1 MIQITL
7 SFPTYAAAAAALSRL
22 DAPVFDSAPT
32 ADLQSV
38 TALQAAAAEIGAAG
52 PHGFAAAAEPAKRTR
67 KAKAAEKP
75 AEEPRTE
82 EQKAAAGAAMHAAAR
97 VDIPQVTHSE
107 PAPAADKAIDYATE
121 VAPLITRAA
130 NNPGIGPSKTLAILQ
145 SYGARKGSE
154 VPAERLAD
162 LKLELEEALAAAE
175 VAA

>member
-22 DAPVFDSAPT
+22 DAPVYDSAPA

-38 TALQAAAAEIGAAG
+38 TAPAA
-52 PHGFAAAAEPAKRTR
+52 PTEPAKRTR
-67 KAKAAEKP
+67 KAKAAE
-75 AEEPRTE
+75 EPRSE

-107 PAPAADKAIDYATE
+107 PVPAADKAIDYATE

-130 NNPGIGPSKTLAILQ
+130 NNPAIGPSKTLAILQ

-154 VPAERLAD
+154 VPAERLGD

>member
-38 TALQAAAAEIGAAG
+38 TALQAAAPAA
-52 PHGFAAAAEPAKRTR
+52 PAEPAKRTR
-67 KAKAAEKP
+67 KAKP
-75 AEEPRTE
+75 AEEPRTD

-107 PAPAADKAIDYATE
+107 PAPAADKPIDYATE

>member
-7 SFPTYAAAAAALSRL
+7 NFPSYTAAAAALALL
-22 DAPVFDSAPT
+22 DAPQLIESASAPV
-32 ADLQSV
+32 SEP
-38 TALQAAAAEIGAAG
+38 QAASAPAQ
-52 PHGFAAAAEPAKRTR
+52 EPKRTR
-67 KAKAAEKP
+67 SRARKDEPQVTHSEAAE
-75 AEEPRTE
+75 ESRTE

-154 VPAERLAD
+154 VPPERLGD

>member
-38 TALQAAAAEIGAAG
+38 TAPAA
-52 PHGFAAAAEPAKRTR
+52 PAEPAKRTR
-67 KAKAAEKP
+67 KAKAAE
-75 AEEPRTE
+75 EPRSE

-107 PAPAADKAIDYATE
+107 PVPAADKAIDYATE

-154 VPAERLAD
+154 VPPERLGD

>member
-1 MIQITL
+1 MIQITF
-7 SFPTYAAAAAALSRL
+7 SFPSYTAAAEALSRL
-22 DAPVFDSAPT
+22 DAPVLDPAST

-38 TALQAAAAEIGAAG
+38 TAPQAA
-52 PHGFAAAAEPAKRTR
+52 PAPAPRPR

-75 AEEPRTE
+75 VEEPRSE

-97 VDIPQVTHSE
+97 VEV
-107 PAPAADKAIDYATE
+107 PAAAATPAADKAIDYATE

-130 NNPGIGPSKTLAILQ
+130 NNPDIGPSKTLAILQ

-154 VPAERLAD
+154 VPAERLGD
-162 LKLELEEALAAAE
+162 LKLELEEALAAAG

>member
-22 DAPVFDSAPT
+22 DAPVFDSAPA

-38 TALQAAAAEIGAAG
+38 TALQAAGAEPI
-52 PHGFAAAAEPAKRTR
+52 EPAKRTR
-67 KAKAAEKP
+67 KAKATEKP
-75 AEEPRTE
+75 SEEPRTE

-97 VDIPQVTHSE
+97 VEVPAA
-107 PAPAADKAIDYATE
+107 APAAAPAVDKPVDYATE

-130 NNPGIGPSKTLAILQ
+130 NNPAFGPSKTLAVLQ

-154 VPAERLAD
+154 VPAERLGD

>member
-38 TALQAAAAEIGAAG
+38 TAPAA
-52 PHGFAAAAEPAKRTR
+52 PAEPAKRTH

-75 AEEPRTE
+75 AEDLRAD

-107 PAPAADKAIDYATE
+107 PAPAADKPIDYATE

-154 VPAERLAD
+154 VPPERLGD

>member
-7 SFPTYAAAAAALSRL
+7 SFPSYTAAAAALSRL
-22 DAPVFDSAPT
+22 DAPVYDCAPA

-38 TALQAAAAEIGAAG
+38 TALQAAAPAA
-52 PHGFAAAAEPAKRTR
+52 PAEPAKRTR
-67 KAKAAEKP
+67 KAKAAE
-75 AEEPRTE
+75 EPRSE

-130 NNPGIGPSKTLAILQ
+130 NNPAIGPSKTLAILQ

-154 VPAERLAD
+154 VPAERLGD
-162 LKLELEEALAAAE
+162 LKLELEEALVEADLAPSG

>member
-38 TALQAAAAEIGAAG
+38 TAPAA
-52 PHGFAAAAEPAKRTR
+52 PAEPAKRTH
-67 KAKAAEKP
+67 KAKAAE
-75 AEEPRTE
+75 EPRSE

-154 VPAERLAD
+154 VPPERLGD

>member
-22 DAPVFDSAPT
+22 DAPT

-38 TALQAAAAEIGAAG
+38 TALQAAE
-52 PHGFAAAAEPAKRTR
+52 PAEPAKRTR

-130 NNPGIGPSKTLAILQ
+130 NNPAFGPSKTLAVLL

-154 VPAERLAD
+154 VPAERLGD

>member
-38 TALQAAAAEIGAAG
+38 TAPAA
-52 PHGFAAAAEPAKRTR
+52 PAEPAKRTR
-67 KAKAAEKP
+67 KAKAAE
-75 AEEPRTE
+75 EPRSE

-107 PAPAADKAIDYATE
+107 PAPAADKPIDYATE

-130 NNPGIGPSKTLAILQ
+130 NNPAIGPSKTLAILQ

-154 VPAERLAD
+154 VPAERLGD
-162 LKLELEEALAAAE
+162 LKLELEEALVEADLAPSG

>member
-22 DAPVFDSAPT
+22 DAPVLDPAST

-38 TALQAAAAEIGAAG
+38 TALQAAAPAA
-52 PHGFAAAAEPAKRTR
+52 PAEPAKRTR
-67 KAKAAEKP
+67 KAKP

-130 NNPGIGPSKTLAILQ
+130 NRSDIGPSKVLAILQ

-154 VPAERLAD
+154 VPPERLGD
-162 LKLELEEALAAAE
+162 LKLELEEALAAAG

>member
-38 TALQAAAAEIGAAG
+38 TAPAA
-52 PHGFAAAAEPAKRTR
+52 PAEPAKRTR
-67 KAKAAEKP
+67 KAKAAE
-75 AEEPRTE
+75 EPRSE

-107 PAPAADKAIDYATE
+107 PVPAADKAIDYATE

-130 NNPGIGPSKTLAILQ
+130 NNHAIGPSKTLAILQ

-154 VPAERLAD
+154 VPAERLGD

>member
-38 TALQAAAAEIGAAG
+38 TAPAA
-52 PHGFAAAAEPAKRTR
+52 PAEPAKRTR
-67 KAKAAEKP
+67 KAKAAE
-75 AEEPRTE
+75 EPRSE

-130 NNPGIGPSKTLAILQ
+130 NNPAIGPSKTLAILQ

-154 VPAERLAD
+154 VPAERLGD
-162 LKLELEEALAAAE
+162 LKLELEEALVEADLAPSG

>member
-38 TALQAAAAEIGAAG
+38 TALQAAAPAA
-52 PHGFAAAAEPAKRTR
+52 PAEPAKRTR
-67 KAKAAEKP
+67 KAKP

-107 PAPAADKAIDYATE
+107 PAPAADKPIDYATE

-154 VPAERLAD
+154 VPAERLGD

>member
-22 DAPVFDSAPT
+22 DAPT

-38 TALQAAAAEIGAAG
+38 TALQAAE
-52 PHGFAAAAEPAKRTR
+52 PAEPAKRTR

-75 AEEPRTE
+75 AEDPRTE

-107 PAPAADKAIDYATE
+107 PAPGPAADKAIDYATE

-130 NNPGIGPSKTLAILQ
+130 NNPAFGPSKTLAVLL

-154 VPAERLAD
+154 VPAERLGD

>member
-38 TALQAAAAEIGAAG
+38 TAPAA
-52 PHGFAAAAEPAKRTR
+52 PAEPAKRTR
-67 KAKAAEKP
+67 KAKAAE
-75 AEEPRTE
+75 EPRSE

-154 VPAERLAD
+154 VPPERLGD

>member
-38 TALQAAAAEIGAAG
+38 TALQAAAGAE
-52 PHGFAAAAEPAKRTR
+52 PAEPAKRTR
-67 KAKAAEKP
+67 RAKAAEKP
-75 AEEPRTE
+75 AEDLRTD

-107 PAPAADKAIDYATE
+107 PAPAADKPIDYATE

-154 VPAERLAD
+154 VPAERLGD

>member
-7 SFPTYAAAAAALSRL
+7 SFPSYTAAAAALSRL
-22 DAPVFDSAPT
+22 DAPVYDSAQA

-38 TALQAAAAEIGAAG
+38 TALQAAAPAAPAG
-52 PHGFAAAAEPAKRTR
+52 LAKRTR
-67 KAKAAEKP
+67 KAKAAE
-75 AEEPRTE
+75 EPRSE

-97 VDIPQVTHSE
+97 VEVPAA
-107 PAPAADKAIDYATE
+107 APAVDKPVDYATE

-130 NNPGIGPSKTLAILQ
+130 NNPAFGPSKTLAVLQ

-162 LKLELEEALAAAE
+162 LKLELEEVLAAAE

>member
-7 SFPTYAAAAAALSRL
+7 TFPSYTAAAAALSRL

-38 TALQAAAAEIGAAG
+38 TALQAAAGAE
-52 PHGFAAAAEPAKRTR
+52 PAEPAKRTR
-67 KAKAAEKP
+67 RAKAAE
-75 AEEPRTE
+75 EPRSE

-154 VPAERLAD
+154 VPAERLGD

>member
-7 SFPTYAAAAAALSRL
+7 TFPTYTAAAAALSRL
-22 DAPVFDSAPT
+22 DAPVYDSAPA

-38 TALQAAAAEIGAAG
+38 TALQAAAPAA
-52 PHGFAAAAEPAKRTR
+52 PAEPAKRTR
-67 KAKAAEKP
+67 KAKAAE
-75 AEEPRTE
+75 EPRSE

-97 VDIPQVTHSE
+97 VEV
-107 PAPAADKAIDYATE
+107 PAATPAADKAIDYATE

-130 NNPGIGPSKTLAILQ
+130 NRPDIGPSKTLAILQ

-154 VPAERLAD
+154 VPAERLGD

>member
-38 TALQAAAAEIGAAG
+38 TALQAAAPAA
-52 PHGFAAAAEPAKRTR
+52 PAEPAKRTR
-67 KAKAAEKP
+67 KAKP
-75 AEEPRTE
+75 AEESRTE

-97 VDIPQVTHSE
+97 VEIPAA
-107 PAPAADKAIDYATE
+107 APAADKAIDYATE

-130 NNPGIGPSKTLAILQ
+130 NNPAFGPSKTLAVLQ
-145 SYGARKGSE
+145 SYGARRGSE